1 MHDARELRSAV
12 YTVKYRTGWSCTEIA
27 LTIFSTEPVHF
38 YEVLPWEWHI
48 HKLSTVPC
56 NSAPCLSKY
65 LLGSSAPELL
75 STENK
80 YTWLLCTR
88 ALFISIKISFWRTGW
103 FLIMRKKCHLFFFL
117 SGLTTFSHSSPFLAP
132 ISSHLESLFLFFL
145 SRCNQLKHYHWE
157 HLNAGNIKDSVRML

>member
-103 FLIMRKKCHLFFFL
+103 FLIMRKKCHLFFFYLGSPPSAIHHL
-117 SGLTTFSHSSPFLAP
+117 SLHQFPHIWRVFFFSFCLAA
-132 ISSHLESLFLFFL
+132 INWNIIIESI
-145 SRCNQLKHYHWE
+145 W
-157 HLNAGNIKDSVRML
+157 MLAT